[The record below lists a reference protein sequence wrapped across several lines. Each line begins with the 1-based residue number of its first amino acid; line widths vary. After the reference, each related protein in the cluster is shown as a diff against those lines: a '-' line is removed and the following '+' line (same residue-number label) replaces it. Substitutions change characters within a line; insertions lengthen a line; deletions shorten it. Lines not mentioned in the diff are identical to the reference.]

1 MKSYLLTI
9 ITVSICIGIYNVI
22 SPQFRGFE
30 KYSKMIGMLIV
41 LCIIISPVKDFL
53 NFFDDEGLEDI
64 KDGIVN
70 RGDDEESEYDKI
82 FNDYLASYSI
92 EEVKDAIEEG
102 LLEKFQIPNDECE
115 VSISTEYIDGK
126 LTVSYVQILL
136 SGKSIFKNPYTIED
150 YFSKLLGCTCSVL
163 IK

>member
-41 LCIIISPVKDFL
+41 LCIIISPVKNFL
-53 NFFDDEGLEDI
+53 SFFDDEALEDM
-64 KDGIVN
+64 KDEIIN
-70 RGDDEESEYDKI
+70 RDDEENEYDKI

-92 EEVKDAIEEG
+92 EELKSTIEER
-102 LLEKFQIPNDECE
+102 LFDNYQIPSDECE
-115 VSISTEYIDGK
+115 ITISTEHLDGE
-126 LTVSYVQILL
+126 LTLSHIQILL